1 MNRLIVLTA
10 AAFLAV
16 SAFAQKR
23 RVARAPAIPTMELAR
38 QAMAA
43 YDFDRAEEA
52 LTKEIA
58 ALKMT
63 ERMWDDLMDELDPEE
78 YARISKEYEGRKASL
93 CHCSAQWGLCPH
105 YNGSRCTYSDS
116 CKYKC

>member
-1 MNRLIVLTA
+1 MTTLEVRRIGAVDLALQDA
-10 AAFLAV
+10 AN
-16 SAFAQKR
+16 QKGHM
-23 RVARAPAIPTMELAR
+23 PMKYE
-38 QAMAA
+38 
-43 YDFDRAEEA
+43 
-52 LTKEIA
+52 KEIA

-78 YARISKEYEGRKASL
+78 YARIAKEYEGRKASL

>member
-1 MNRLIVLTA
+1 MLLIRKDT
-10 AAFLAV
+10 
-16 SAFAQKR
+16 
-23 RVARAPAIPTMELAR
+23 PTMKYE
-38 QAMAA
+38 
-43 YDFDRAEEA
+43 
-52 LTKEIA
+52 KEIA
-58 ALKMT
+58 TFKMT

-105 YNGSRCTYSDS
+105 YNGSKCTYSDS